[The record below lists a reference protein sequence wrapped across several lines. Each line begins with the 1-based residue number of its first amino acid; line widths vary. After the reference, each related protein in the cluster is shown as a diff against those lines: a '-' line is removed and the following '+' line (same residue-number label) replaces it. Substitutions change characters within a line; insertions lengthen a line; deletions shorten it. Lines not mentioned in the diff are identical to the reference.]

1 MSSQIG
7 EMIKVSIF
15 GQSHSEAIGVVIDG
29 LPAGEYVDMEK
40 VQQFME
46 RRAPGRNAHSTSRKE
61 GDVPRVLSGIFNDR
75 TIGAPLCAII
85 ENTNTRSKDYDA
97 LKDVPRPSHA
107 DFTAEIKYNGFQDHR
122 GGGHFSGRL
131 TAPLCFAGAVC
142 MQILERKG
150 IHVGGHILS
159 IQNVDDDKFDDVNVS
174 VEDFLNVQSHD
185 FPTINVE
192 KGEEMKEAIAKAKK
206 DLDSVGGVV
215 ECVAV
220 GLPVGIGEPMFNG
233 LESKLSGILFGIPAV
248 KGVSFGE
255 GFGVAKLRGSENNDD
270 FYVADNGDIKTKTN
284 RHGGSLGG
292 ISSGM
297 PLTMEVAFKPTPSI
311 AKSQN
316 SVSLK
321 GNCDTNLEIHGRHD
335 PCIVPRALPCV
346 EAGVA
351 IGLLDLLYIN
361 QAKK

>member
-7 EMIKVSIF
+7 EIIKVNIF

-29 LPAGEYVDMEK
+29 LPAGEHIDMEK
-40 VQQFME
+40 VQAFME

-61 GDVPRVLSGIFNDR
+61 GDVPRILSGVFNDH

-107 DFTAEIKYNGFQDHR
+107 DFTAEIKYKGFQDHR

-150 IHVGGHILS
+150 INVGGHILS
-159 IQNVDDDKFDDVNVS
+159 IKDVYDDKFDDINVS
-174 VEDFLNVQSHD
+174 VEDFLNVQKNE
-185 FPTINVE
+185 FPTINIE
-192 KGEEMKEAIAKAKK
+192 KGEKMKETIADAKM

-215 ECVAV
+215 ECVAI
-220 GLPVGIGEPMFNG
+220 GIPVGIGEPMFNG
-233 LESKLSGILFGIPAV
+233 IESKLSSILFGIPAV
-248 KGVSFGE
+248 KGVSFGD
-255 GFGVAKLRGSENNDD
+255 GFNVAKLRGSENNDAFFVD
-270 FYVADNGDIKTKTN
+270 ENGAIKTKTN

-297 PLTMEVAFKPTPSI
+297 PITMEVAFKPTPSI
-311 AKSQN
+311 AKTQE

-321 GNCDTNLEIHGRHD
+321 ENKDTTLEIHGRHD

-351 IGLLDLLYIN
+351 IGLLDLLYMN
-361 QAKK
+361 ECRK